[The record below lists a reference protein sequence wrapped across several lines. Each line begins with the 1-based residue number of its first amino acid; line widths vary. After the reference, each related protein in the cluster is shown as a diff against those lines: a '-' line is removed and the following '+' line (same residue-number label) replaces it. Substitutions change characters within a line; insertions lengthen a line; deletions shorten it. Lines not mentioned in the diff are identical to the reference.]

1 MPGQLST
8 QTYSKELMTRHIPD
22 SPVVPTIPL
31 NEDGKYHGHLRLPYS
46 RDESAWGNLMLP
58 VTVVRNGEGPV
69 ALLTGAN
76 HGDEY
81 EGPIALHDLALN
93 LEPQEINGAVIIVP
107 ALNYPAFLAGT
118 RTSPIDK
125 ANMNRIFPGKPN
137 GTVSEKIA
145 DYFNSTLVPMA
156 DLVLDF
162 HSGGKTINF
171 LPLAASHVL
180 DDKQQ
185 EARCDAAVRAFGA
198 PYSLKMLEIDNVGMY
213 DTAVEAQGKVFV
225 TTEIGGGG
233 STSVDTVEIAKNGV
247 RNLLIHAGIVG
258 GTVEPADSIALDMPD
273 SDCFVFS
280 TDEGMI
286 EPVVEIGNEV
296 QTGDLIAK
304 VWRLDRNGEK
314 PVHYHAGRSGILIAR
329 HFPGLVK
336 TGDFIAAIAVRQ

>member
-1 MPGQLST
+1 MQRRTRMPGQLSS

-81 EGPIALHDLALN
+81 EGPIALHDLALT
-93 LEPQEINGAVIIVP
+93 LEPEVINGAVIIVP

-171 LPLAASHVL
+171 LPLAELRRRARFLS
-180 DDKQQ
+180 QQ
-185 EARCDAAVRAFGA
+185 KLAVAEA
-198 PYSLKMLEIDNVGMY
+198 
-213 DTAVEAQGKVFV
+213 
-225 TTEIGGGG
+225 
-233 STSVDTVEIAKNGV
+233 
-247 RNLLIHAGIVG
+247 
-258 GTVEPADSIALDMPD
+258 
-273 SDCFVFS
+273 
-280 TDEGMI
+280 
-286 EPVVEIGNEV
+286 PV
-296 QTGDLIAK
+296 
-304 VWRLDRNGEK
+304 W
-314 PVHYHAGRSGILIAR
+314 ILW
-329 HFPGLVK
+329 
-336 TGDFIAAIAVRQ
+336 Q